1 MSCDPAYAEKATP
14 EKIAQALRRGYGRL
28 FGECEGLRA
37 ARYNLDDL
45 WETIDDDEGRAPIEA
60 QIDVV
65 AAAINEAR
73 KKLSKHVKQMR
84 RTPYFRALKKAWAEK
99 ESEKRAIQDKGLMAS
114 DEECERFSCLENEIR
129 ATIAELEAFLP
140 GSTHGSLFV

>member
-14 EKIAQALRRGYGRL
+14 EKIAQALLRGYGRL
-28 FGECEGLRA
+28 FGECEGLLDVWR
-37 ARYNLDDL
+37 NLNLL
-45 WETIDDDEGRAPIEA
+45 WETTEEGRAPIEA

>member
-14 EKIAQALRRGYGRL
+14 EKIAQALLRGYGRL
-28 FGECEGLRA
+28 FGECEGLLDVWR
-37 ARYNLDDL
+37 NLNLL
-45 WETIDDDEGRAPIEA
+45 WETTEEGRAPIEA

-65 AAAINEAR
+65 AAAIKEAR

>member
-1 MSCDPAYAEKATP
+1 MSHDPAYAEKPTP
-14 EKIAQALRRGYGRL
+14 EEIAQALLRGYGRL
-28 FGECEGLRA
+28 FGECEGLLDVWR
-37 ARYNLDDL
+37 NLIRL
-45 WETIDDDEGRAPIEA
+45 WETKDDEGRAPIGA
-60 QIDVV
+60 QLDVV

-84 RTPYFRALKKAWAEK
+84 RTPYFRALKKAWAKK